1 MDDGTAKSI
10 FSDSDF
16 GNKTLNDLV
25 KHEDEKPNFIDHIDA
40 VVEEVENEEQILK
53 NIVTEIFNNRE
64 FLNNLSAKAA
74 EYLYHQIEN
83 DISKL
88 DINTEILS
96 EFNVRADDF
105 ITNKI
110 VKLLVEELENFSKD
124 I

>member
-1 MDDGTAKSI
+1 MDDGTAKLT

-25 KHEDEKPNFIDHIDA
+25 RHEDEKPNFVDHID
-40 VVEEVENEEQILK
+40 VEEVENEEQILK
-53 NIVTEIFNNRE
+53 NIVAEIFNNGE

-74 EYLYHQIEN
+74 EYLYHQIET

-88 DINTEILS
+88 DINAEILS
-96 EFNVRADDF
+96 EFNVRADNF

-110 VKLLVEELENFSKD
+110 VKLFVEELENFSKD